1 MSTALVHL
9 LSIYPVEP
17 APASLSAAA
26 SLTEA
31 FWLFLSYWNFINLFS
46 KQQQLTANLTVLKLS
61 LRAFHATFT
70 FVPSVAKK
78 KKKVWGKSN
87 PIFSLCFDSGLNA
100 RLE

>member
-9 LSIYPVEP
+9 LSIHPVEP

-78 KKKVWGKSN
+78 KKKSVGEIQPN
-87 PIFSLCFDSGLNA
+87 IFLVF
-100 RLE
+100 